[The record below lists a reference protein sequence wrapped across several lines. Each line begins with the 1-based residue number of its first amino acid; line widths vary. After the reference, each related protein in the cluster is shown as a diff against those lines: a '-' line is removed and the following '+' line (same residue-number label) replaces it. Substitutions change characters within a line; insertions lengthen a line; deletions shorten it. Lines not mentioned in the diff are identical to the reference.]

1 MHSQKSIDCDAQ
13 YASMD
18 THVQAT
24 TVTTTAAAVATPL
37 AAAFIASPGVGIGGS
52 GSGKGISFPGP
63 FPPVPLGQNLPGPTV
78 LSDSPR
84 GSVRSIGLLLTY
96 AKKFKPP
103 LRRMG
108 SSETK
113 RPSRGS

>member
-52 GSGKGISFPGP
+52 CPREGNSFPGP
-63 FPPVPLGQNLPGPTV
+63 LPPGPPPPNLPGPTA
-78 LSDSPR
+78 LSDSPGGT
-84 GSVRSIGLLLTY
+84 GSGNGVVV
-96 AKKFKPP
+96 
-103 LRRMG
+103 
-108 SSETK
+108 
-113 RPSRGS
+113 PSPKQVQA